1 MPTPSFN
8 VESSQS
14 TSTFLAAFK
23 IAGFFSGTTDE
34 TTTFLTFCPLN
45 NPVTTPLESLIVAIR
60 LGAKTRIVDANASFV
75 YELLISTNK

>member
-14 TSTFLAAFK
+14 TSTFLAALK
-23 IAGFFSGTTDE
+23 IAEFFAGTTDE
-34 TTTFLTFCPLN
+34 TTTLLTFFPLN
-45 NPVTTPLESLIVAIR
+45 NPLTAPLESLLVGIR
-60 LGAKTRIVDANASFV
+60 LGAKTRIVDANASLV